1 MVKLGFCL
9 VMAIQISLHLFCW
22 LYNLITY
29 HSLMDFKTKATA
41 ALYGSIIGDALGVPV
56 ESLSRK
62 ELSLSAVKN
71 MLGYGRY
78 NLPAGTWS
86 DDSSMILCTMDALCN
101 EYDVEALG
109 AIFRAWLY
117 EGIWTPYGYAFDVGL
132 TTYMALETISHETT
146 ARTSG
151 RTTEDDNGNGSLMRM
166 LPAVLW
172 FHRYETETFMAR
184 VHEIS
189 AITHAHPRSLVGCGI
204 YAMLVRELLFQN
216 DKNMAFRVAIDNAM
230 AYYSGYDG
238 FKNELNHFSR
248 ILSRNLPLLEESD
261 INSSGYIVD
270 TLEACIWCLLR
281 YDDTKSIIMS
291 AVNLGIDTD
300 TTGSIAGGLAGLT
313 YGLNSIPGEWLNA
326 LARKKDIDILIDRF
340 IIASASVTP
349 ESGQ

>member
-1 MVKLGFCL
+1 
-9 VMAIQISLHLFCW
+9 
-22 LYNLITY
+22 
-29 HSLMDFKTKATA
+29 MDFRTKANA

-62 ELSLSAVKN
+62 ELSLRAVKN

-86 DDSSMILCTMDALCN
+86 DDSSMLLCTMETLCN
-101 EYDVEALG
+101 GYDIDALG

-132 TTYMALETISHETT
+132 TTYMALEAISHETN

-166 LPAVLW
+166 LPAALW
-172 FHRYETETFMAR
+172 FHRHETETFMAR
-184 VHEIS
+184 IHEIS
-189 AITHAHPRSLVGCGI
+189 AVTHAHPRSLVGCGV
-204 YAMLVRELLFQN
+204 YAMLVRELLSTG
-216 DKNMAFRVAIDNAM
+216 DKNTAFRAAIDNAI
-230 AYYSGYDG
+230 AYYSDYNG
-238 FKNELNHFSR
+238 FRNELSHFSR
-248 ILSRNLPLLEESD
+248 ILSRNLPLLDESD

-300 TTGSIAGGLAGLT
+300 TTGSIAGGLAGLV
-313 YGLNSIPGEWLNA
+313 YGLDSIPGEWLHA
-326 LARKKDIDILIDRF
+326 LARKKDIDGLIVRF
-340 IIASASVTP
+340 ITAAASVTP
-349 ESGQ
+349 ETGL